1 MATEELLVHMKRN
14 VLWIDCTAAALAG
27 VVVLLFREWL
37 SALQALPSP
46 LLLFIGMVNILYA
59 CYSFTLATRAYR
71 SQSMIILLVAG
82 NLVWATVCLGLAMH
96 FLASATV
103 WGIAHLLGEAIFVG
117 SLAAVEWKW
126 RTDLATNHAGAA
138 A

>member
-1 MATEELLVHMKRN
+1 MRRN

-27 VVVLLFREWL
+27 VVVLMLREWL

-46 LLLFIGMVNILYA
+46 LLLFIGMANILYA

-82 NLVWATVCLGLAMH
+82 NLAWAAVCIGLAMH

-103 WGIAHLLGEAIFVG
+103 WGIAHLLGEALFVG
-117 SLAAVEWKW
+117 SLAVVEWKW
-126 RTDLATNHAGAA
+126 RAHLTTHHASAA